1 MIKEMFVDMELKMEN
16 MFGKKR
22 AFFIDERG
30 SATVEATVVVPFFLL
45 ILLLVLHVSFFLYD
59 GCRLERAADVA
70 CLRASQLP
78 WDNNDLRFQK
88 AEDGIV
94 DGVRGSLLGVQEVEQ
109 DVAVNGTQVKVV
121 LSASYQWWT
130 IDIHK
135 EKKLLNPVQFVRD
148 CKKAKGVVQNVE

>member
-1 MIKEMFVDMELKMEN
+1 MTNELFVDVELKMEK

-22 AFFIDERG
+22 VFFIDERG
-30 SATVEATVVVPFFLL
+30 SATVEATVVVSFFLMILLL
-45 ILLLVLHVSFFLYD
+45 ILRVSFFLYD
-59 GCRLERAADVA
+59 GCRLERAANVA

-94 DGVRGSLLGVQEVEQ
+94 DIVSGSLLGVQEVEQ
-109 DVAVNGTQVKVV
+109 DIAANKNQVKVV

-130 IDIHK
+130 INIYK
-135 EKKLLNPVQFVRD
+135 EKKVLNPVQFVRD
-148 CKKAKGVVQNVE
+148 CKKTKGVMQNVE

>member
-1 MIKEMFVDMELKMEN
+1 MFEEWYIDVEYEMEN

-30 SATVEATVVVPFFLL
+30 SATVEATVVVSFFLL
-45 ILLLVLHVSFFLYD
+45 ILLLILHVSFFLYD

-70 CLRASQLP
+70 CLRASQLL

-94 DGVRGSLLGVQEVEQ
+94 DIVSGSLLGVQEVEQ
-109 DVAVNGTQVKVV
+109 DVAVNGNQVKVA
-121 LSASYQWWT
+121 LSAPYQWWT

-135 EKKLLNPVQFVRD
+135 EKKILNPVQFVRD

>member
-1 MIKEMFVDMELKMEN
+1 MTNELFVDVELKMEK

-22 AFFIDERG
+22 VFFIDERG
-30 SATVEATVVVPFFLL
+30 SATVEATVVVSFFLMILLL
-45 ILLLVLHVSFFLYD
+45 ILRVSFFLYD
-59 GCRLERAADVA
+59 GCRLERAANVA

-94 DGVRGSLLGVQEVEQ
+94 DIVSGSLLGVQEVEQ
-109 DVAVNGTQVKVV
+109 DIAVNKNQVKVV

-130 IDIHK
+130 INIYK
-135 EKKLLNPVQFVRD
+135 EKKVLNPVQFVRD
-148 CKKAKGVVQNVE
+148 CKKTKGVMQNVE